1 MSIGKGCVPPGG
13 IALPDGT
20 PWSEQKLEAKVNPE
34 LGRSRNALRCR
45 LAELAARQIADR
57 LRQVHAVKD
66 IENVRA
72 ELEAESFK
80 GNCFRELSVHIR

>member
-13 IALPDGT
+13 VALPDGT

-45 LAELAARQIADR
+45 LAKLATRQIADG
-57 LRQVHAVKD
+57 LRQIHAIKY
-66 IENVRA
+66 IEKISP
-72 ELEAESFK
+72 ELEAVSFER
-80 GNCFRELSVHIR
+80 NRL